1 MHPRDGKRIFDGERA
16 KQYAREIAFP
26 RMVGTEGERKAAETI
41 ARTLKELGYEVRE
54 EEFSVRVP
62 AWVWMKGFLLVSLCL
77 LVLTQLTF
85 SSSPVISLLCAGIL
99 IFWIVSWEKFWLRL
113 SRWAVSEG
121 SGEGTR
127 SRNVFA
133 ELPTQENGQPLYL
146 VAHYDSKSQSLNLY
160 LRAIFFL
167 LGNMGLV
174 FLVGWIWIGELMGW
188 EAGGALSLPFW
199 VQVIFVAVCLFHLV
213 YLLGP
218 MGNASEGAVDN
229 ASGVGVLLEAARVL
243 SLNPP
248 PGIRP
253 IFLFTGAEEWGL
265 LGASMAAR
273 KHGANM
279 LQSGAFLI
287 NIDSVGGGRVLRG
300 CSMGKGGRDWLRELI
315 KMSRKRGL
323 ELRRLPFL
331 RGIMMDHLAFAPA
344 IPAVSLT
351 SIYGEGWHIHT
362 PRDTLAL
369 VQSEGLEAM
378 GTLLLA
384 VFESFGSGR
393 NYPCKPG

>member
-1 MHPRDGKRIFDGERA
+1 MHSTNGERIFDGERA
-16 KQYAREIAFP
+16 KQYARAIAFP
-26 RMVGTEGERKAAETI
+26 RRVGTEGERKAAETI
-41 ARTLKELGYEVRE
+41 ACTLKELGYKVRE
-54 EEFSVRVP
+54 EEFSIRVP

-113 SRWAVSEG
+113 GRWALSEG
-121 SGEGTR
+121 SGKGTH

-167 LGNMGLV
+167 LGNVSLV

-188 EAGGALSLPFW
+188 GTGGALSLPFW
-199 VQVIFVAVCLFHLV
+199 VEVIFVAVCLFHLV

-229 ASGVGVLLEAARVL
+229 ASGVGVLLEVARTL
-243 SLNPP
+243 RLNPP
-248 PGIRP
+248 PGVRP

-265 LGASMAAR
+265 LGALMAAK
-273 KHGANM
+273 KHGPDM
-279 LQSGAFLI
+279 LQSKALLI
-287 NIDSVGGGRVLRG
+287 NIDSVGPGRVLRG
-300 CSMGKGGRDWLRELI
+300 CSLGKEGKLWLEELI
-315 KMSRKRGL
+315 KISRARGL
-323 ELRRLPFL
+323 QLRRLPFL
-331 RGIMMDHLAFAPA
+331 RGIMMDHLAFGPV

-362 PRDTLAL
+362 SRDTLAL
-369 VQSEGLEAM
+369 VHAEGLEAM
-378 GTLLLA
+378 GSLLLA
-384 VFESFGSGR
+384 VFDSFESKR
-393 NYPCKPG
+393 R